1 MGKNCKEIVRI
12 WRIIFT
18 QNKRRDIIK
27 SCIIDLGGISLQQK
41 NNNRNMRGRVK

>member
-12 WRIIFT
+12 CRIIFT

-27 SCIIDLGGISLQQK
+27 TCIINLRVSLLKQK
-41 NNNRNMRGRVK
+41 TQ